1 MRQIITTEAKP
12 IKLWLDDIEEG
23 ALEQAKNIA
32 NLTFIFKH
40 IAIMPDS
47 HQGYGMP
54 IGGVMATKNV
64 VVPNA
69 VGVDIGCGMGA
80 VKTSIQDIS
89 IENLKKIIT
98 LIREVV
104 PVGFKRHQA
113 QQNCSFL
120 PKRPDRGIISEEYNN
135 SLYQLGTLGGGNH
148 FIEIQQ
154 GSDGYIWFMVHSGS
168 RNLGFKVAKYYNN
181 LACALNEKWYTQV
194 PKKWQLAFLPIDS
207 EEGQNYINEMQYC
220 VDFAFANRLVMI
232 GRIEESINDI
242 VKSVTYEDV
251 INVAHNYAALEHHY
265 GKNVI
270 VHRKGA
276 TKAYKG
282 QLGIVPGS
290 QGTASYI
297 VVGKGNS
304 ESFMSCSHGAGR
316 RMGREQ
322 ARQTLNFDEQ
332 KKLLDNAGIIHNMKH
347 KQDLDEAPGAYK
359 DISIVMNNQVD
370 LVDIKVTLKPLAVVK
385 A

>member
-1 MRQIITTEAKP
+1 MNNTKS
-12 IKLWLDDIEEG
+12 IK
-23 ALEQAKNIA
+23 
-32 NLTFIFKH
+32 
-40 IAIMPDS
+40 
-47 HQGYGMP
+47 
-54 IGGVMATKNV
+54 
-64 VVPNA
+64 
-69 VGVDIGCGMGA
+69 
-80 VKTSIQDIS
+80 
-89 IENLKKIIT
+89 
-98 LIREVV
+98 
-104 PVGFKRHQA
+104 
-113 QQNCSFL
+113 
-120 PKRPDRGIISEEYNN
+120 
-135 SLYQLGTLGGGNH
+135 
-148 FIEIQQ
+148 
-154 GSDGYIWFMVHSGS
+154 
-168 RNLGFKVAKYYNN
+168 
-181 LACALNEKWYTQV
+181 
-194 PKKWQLAFLPIDS
+194 
-207 EEGQNYINEMQYC
+207 
-220 VDFAFANRLVMI
+220 
-232 GRIEESINDI
+232 ESINDI